1 MWPGLVIQ
9 DSTLFMGWVCWFS
22 TLTQE
27 PFAPEILPLPTSSH
41 FIWFHFTWFSLTCSL
56 PISRVLQSNYFF
68 TTTIMIIIAI
78 NMVIIIVVIV
88 HRESSSYS
96 QIPLSLIA
104 SQWEVQVRSTAY
116 TKLIILT
123 LHIQAWIEEFTFPE
137 TPHCLF
143 SIYRFKLPIIVMRIL
158 LWQECIVYRLSA
170 HTKKLNNNSTHQT
183 KVLYAQ

>member
-27 PFAPEILPLPTSSH
+27 PFAPEILPLPTSSQ
-41 FIWFHFTWFSLTCSL
+41 FIWFYFTWLSLTCSL
-56 PISRVLQSNYFF
+56 PISKVLQSNYFF

-88 HRESSSYS
+88 HRESSSYR

-104 SQWEVQVRSTAY
+104 SQWEVQVRSTAC

-123 LHIQAWIEEFTFPE
+123 PHIQAWIEEFTFPE
-137 TPHCLF
+137 TPH
-143 SIYRFKLPIIVMRIL
+143 KGL
-158 LWQECIVYRLSA
+158 LIFYI
-170 HTKKLNNNSTHQT
+170 
-183 KVLYAQ
+183 